1 MHGVREVREEQ
12 IQNIYRRYHI
22 DVESTFTY
30 EDAETFYRMFE
41 DTDYTFFVPKYIKA
55 SDFWFTIQ
63 EAKDVSADFETFQEM
78 FERVAKVEIIN
89 DIELLARLKAIYNKY
104 VIE

>member
-1 MHGVREVREEQ
+1 MLKVLLHMKMQKRFIVCLK
-12 IQNIYRRYHI
+12 IQTILSLYQN
-22 DVESTFTY
+22 TFG
-30 EDAETFYRMFE
+30 
-41 DTDYTFFVPKYIKA
+41 A
-55 SDFWFTIQ
+55 SDFWAVIQ

-89 DIELLARLKAIYNKY
+89 DLELLARLKAIYNKY